1 MPPSKLIFGV
11 ETLKTDIDKQNPLRK
26 DTKSTKS
33 GKWWIRGTAETCAFF
48 GVSAETL
55 SNWEK
60 RGAPK
65 EGYGKWDIKALV
77 EWKYGGSGEKS
88 PEARKIEAD
97 ASYREAKAAQEAIKL
112 AVSESKY
119 VSTKQVT
126 DDLKRLFTVLKRS
139 LMAIGHDIA
148 TELNALDP
156 DAALV
161 AKKVVD
167 DAVHNALS
175 QLAQKGEYVQ
185 RKK

>member
-1 MPPSKLIFGV
+1 MKSEKDKKRPSK
-11 ETLKTDIDKQNPLRK
+11 KDIQSEKPDN
-26 DTKSTKS
+26 
-33 GKWWIRGTAETCAFF
+33 WWVRGTSETCAFF
-48 GVSAETL
+48 EVSAETL

-65 EGYGKWDIKALV
+65 EGYGKWNIKGLV
-77 EWKYGGSGEKS
+77 DWKYGGAGDKS
-88 PEARKIEAD
+88 PEARRLEAD
-97 ASYREAKAAQEAIKL
+97 AKYREVKVAQEAMKL
-112 AVSESKY
+112 AVSEGKY
-119 VSTKQVT
+119 IPAKQVT

-139 LMAIGHDIA
+139 SMAIGHDIA

-156 DAALV
+156 DAALA

-185 RKK
+185 RQK